1 MLKDNNIIFINFHN
15 RIPICFI
22 KMIKIIYFLVCNCNF
37 DYFVLTWCFLKNI
50 SIVFVCYWF
59 FPWFFIIAARNIH
72 KSIFIY
78 IFKMFLNL
86 ILILN
91 LTQMLSKCGFFAWI
105 MPIFRVFVL
114 KKFPFASWF
123 MFKKMLKSFKNIYPW
138 QFFLQF
144 STTILAKPHPF
155 FFYYWNHQRLLNL
168 FILHDKFVFLR
179 IYNEKIQLKPLE
191 IAIFALKLFI
201 LGMI

>member
-59 FPWFFIIAARNIH
+59 FTWFFIIAARNIH

-138 QFFLQF
+138 QFFCNFQPQF
-144 STTILAKPHPF
+144 WP
-155 FFYYWNHQRLLNL
+155 NHTHFSFIIGIIKDCLIYLFCMTNL
-168 FILHDKFVFLR
+168 CFCEYIMKKFS
-179 IYNEKIQLKPLE
+179 
-191 IAIFALKLFI
+191 
-201 LGMI
+201 

>member
-1 MLKDNNIIFINFHN
+1 MGK
-15 RIPICFI
+15 CW
-22 KMIKIIYFLVCNCNF
+22 KIITSFLSISITEFQFVLLKWLKLYAF
-37 DYFVLTWCFLKNI
+37 LFVIVILTIVLTWCFLKNI

-59 FPWFFIIAARNIH
+59 FTWFFIIAARNIH

-86 ILILN
+86 LLILN
-91 LTQMLSKCGFFAWI
+91 LTQMLLKWGFFAWI

-123 MFKKMLKSFKNIYPW
+123 MFKKMLKSFKKKLSLAI
-138 QFFLQF
+138 FLQF
-144 STTILAKPHPF
+144 STTILTKPHPF

-168 FILHDKFVFLR
+168 FIFMTNLCFCEYIMKKFS
-179 IYNEKIQLKPLE
+179 
-191 IAIFALKLFI
+191 
-201 LGMI
+201 